1 VLLANEPGSHVST
14 SLPPAHVSGSLSGSL
29 AEDGAFQSRWTPTL
43 PPALATRAVGVARD
57 VAQRLADPQRV
68 ALAISAAPKQTAYPR
83 AVRWQAQ
90 GMAQGDAGLA
100 LSCAYLDACFPDE
113 RWDRI
118 SHSYLAVATEAAER
132 STYSSASLFGGL
144 AGLAFAAWSLS
155 RGGTRY
161 QRLLVTLDHTLLGQ
175 IAGQAD
181 NLERVTTKGVAFGE
195 FDAVSGLAGVGAY
208 LLNRPDNPAA
218 AQALRALLR
227 SLVALARDDA
237 DLPRWWTP
245 AHLMGNEE
253 TAALYPYGN
262 LNCGLAHGIPGPLA
276 LMALALSNGIRV
288 EGMEE
293 VIDGLADWLIAYQ
306 VGDAWGVNWPYAVSL
321 TVDGL
326 PEPAEAVRSGS
337 RAAWCYGA
345 PGVARALWLAGVARD
360 RSEWREL
367 AIEAMAA
374 VYRRPFTDRQID
386 SPTFCHGVAGL
397 LQATLR
403 FSNETRLPM
412 FTEAAGDLI
421 EWLLSAYEPD
431 SIMGYRD
438 WEPGGTR
445 VDQPGLLEGAAGV
458 LLTLL
463 AAATDIEPTWDRAF
477 LLA

>member
-1 VLLANEPGSHVST
+1 MLPANEPGSHVST
-14 SLPPAHVSGSLSGSL
+14 SLPPAHVSGSLAEGSAL
-29 AEDGAFQSRWTPTL
+29 GSTWTPTL
-43 PPALATRAVGVARD
+43 PPELATRAMGVARD
-57 VAQRLADPQRV
+57 VAQRLGDPQRV

-83 AVRWQAQ
+83 TVGWQPQ
-90 GMAQGDAGLA
+90 GLAQGDAGLA
-100 LSCAYLDACFPDE
+100 LSCSYLDACFPHE

-118 SHSYLAVATEAAER
+118 SHSYLAVAAEAAER
-132 STYSSASLFGGL
+132 STYSSTSLFGGL
-144 AGLAFAAWSLS
+144 AGLAFAASSLS

-161 QRLLVTLDHTLLGQ
+161 QRLLATLDDALLGQ
-175 IAGQAD
+175 IAGQTD
-181 NLERVTTKGVAFGE
+181 NLARVMTKGVAFGE

-208 LLNRPDNPAA
+208 LLNRPSNPAA
-218 AQALRALLR
+218 AQALRALLC
-227 SLVALARDDA
+227 SLVALARCDA
-237 DLPRWWTP
+237 GLPRWWTP

-276 LMALALSNGIRV
+276 LMALALSNEIRV
-288 EGMEE
+288 EGLQEA
-293 VIDGLADWLIAYQ
+293 VDGLAKWLIRYQ
-306 VGDAWGVNWPYAVSL
+306 AEDAWGVNWPYAVSL
-321 TVDGL
+321 TAEGL
-326 PEPAEAVRSGS
+326 PESADVMRAGS

-345 PGVARALWLAGVARD
+345 PGVARALWLAGVCRG
-360 RSEWREL
+360 RPEWREL

-374 VYRRPFTDRQID
+374 VYRRPLANRQID

-403 FSNETRLPM
+403 FANETQLPM
-412 FTEAAGDLI
+412 FADAAVDLV

-431 SIMGYRD
+431 SIMGYRN

-463 AAATDIEPTWDRAF
+463 AAATDIEPSWDRAF